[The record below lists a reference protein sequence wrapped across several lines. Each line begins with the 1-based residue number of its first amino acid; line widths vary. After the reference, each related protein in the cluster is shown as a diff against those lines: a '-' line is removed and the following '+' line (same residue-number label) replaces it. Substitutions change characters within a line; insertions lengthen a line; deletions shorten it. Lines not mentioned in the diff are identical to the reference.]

1 MSEKYNEL
9 KLYSPLT
16 AELVEDEPDLDWD
29 YVDVADYAQN
39 LDGQDLVYF
48 RDTIEQAIADE
59 TLPEEAERG
68 LMHYYHFQYSE
79 SSVDAK
85 VLSLRVGVEEINDRL
100 YAVATCEVK
109 GQLTPDEL
117 AELKE
122 FCVGEYSDGWGEG
135 FEQRERRCAD
145 GELYVHFWQSDKF
158 FICTQEK
165 MAQNR
170 RRQQNKNVQRGG
182 EAR

>member
-1 MSEKYNEL
+1 MSEKYSEL

-16 AELVEDEPDLDWD
+16 AELVEDESDLDWD
-29 YVDVADYAQN
+29 YLDVTDYARQ
-39 LDGQDLVYF
+39 LDGRELLYY
-48 RDTIEQAIADE
+48 REIIEQSIESE
-59 TLPEEAERG
+59 TMPEEAERG
-68 LMHYYHFQYSE
+68 LMTWYRE
-79 SSVDAK
+79 KDVINDK
-85 VLSLRVGVEEINDRL
+85 VHSIRIGVEEVNDRL

-117 AELKE
+117 AGLKE
-122 FCVGEYSDGWGEG
+122 YCTGQYADGFGES
-135 FEQRERRCAD
+135 FEQRARKCAD
-145 GELYVHFWQSDKF
+145 GELYVHFYQPDKF
-158 FICTQEK
+158 FICTKEE

>member
-1 MSEKYNEL
+1 MSEKYSEL

-16 AELVEDEPDLDWD
+16 AELVEREPDLDWG
-29 YVDVADYAQN
+29 YMNMADYAQN
-39 LDGQDLVYF
+39 LDGQDLLEFGEV
-48 RDTIEQAIADE
+48 IEQGIESE
-59 TLPEEAERG
+59 TMPEEAERG
-68 LMHYYHFQYSE
+68 LMTWYRE
-79 SSVDAK
+79 KDVINDK
-85 VLSLRVGVEEINDRL
+85 VHSIRIGVEEVNDRL

-117 AELKE
+117 AGLKE
-122 FCVGEYSDGWGEG
+122 YCTGQYADGFGES
-135 FEQRERRCAD
+135 FEQRARKCAD
-145 GELYVHFWQSDKF
+145 GELYVHFYQPDKF
-158 FICTQEK
+158 FICTKEE

>member
-16 AELVEDEPDLDWD
+16 AELVEDEPDWDLDYLD
-29 YVDVADYAQN
+29 EADYAQK

-48 RDTIEQAIADE
+48 RDVIEQAIADE
-59 TLPEEAERG
+59 TMPEEAERG
-68 LMHYYHFQYSE
+68 LMHWYGKKDSIN
-79 SSVDAK
+79 DK
-85 VLSLRVGVEEINDRL
+85 VHSLRVGVEEINDRL

-109 GQLTPDEL
+109 GRLTPDEL

-122 FCVGEYSDGWGEG
+122 YCAGQYADGWGEG
-135 FEQRERRCAD
+135 FEQRERKCDD

-158 FICTQEK
+158 FICAQEE

-170 RRQQNKNVQRGG
+170 RRQHNKNVQRGG

>member
-1 MSEKYNEL
+1 MSAKYNEL
-9 KLYSPLT
+9 KLYSPLA
-16 AELVEDEPDLDWD
+16 AEFVDEEQKKNWD
-29 YVDVADYAQN
+29 YVDLANYAQN

-68 LMHYYHFQYSE
+68 LMTWYRE
-79 SSVDAK
+79 KDVINDK
-85 VLSLRVGVEEINDRL
+85 VHSIRIGVEEVNDRL

-117 AELKE
+117 AGLKE
-122 FCVGEYSDGWGEG
+122 YCTGQYADGFGES
-135 FEQRERRCAD
+135 FEQRARKCAD

-158 FICTQEK
+158 FICTKEE

>member
-1 MSEKYNEL
+1 MSEKYSEL

-16 AELVEDEPDLDWD
+16 AELVEREPDLDWG
-29 YVDVADYAQN
+29 YMNMADYAQN
-39 LDGQDLVYF
+39 LDGQDLLEFGEV
-48 RDTIEQAIADE
+48 IEQGIESE
-59 TLPEEAERG
+59 TMPEEAERG
-68 LMHYYHFQYSE
+68 LMTWYRE
-79 SSVDAK
+79 KDVINDK
-85 VLSLRVGVEEINDRL
+85 VHSIRIGVEEVNDRL
-100 YAVATCEVK
+100 YAVATCE

-117 AELKE
+117 AGLKE
-122 FCVGEYSDGWGEG
+122 YCTGQYADGFGES
-135 FEQRERRCAD
+135 FEQRARKCAD

-158 FICTQEK
+158 FICTKEE

>member
-1 MSEKYNEL
+1 MSEKYSEL

-16 AELVEDEPDLDWD
+16 AELVEDESDLDWD
-29 YVDVADYAQN
+29 YLDVTDYARQ
-39 LDGQDLVYF
+39 LDGRELLYY
-48 RDTIEQAIADE
+48 REIIEQSIESE
-59 TLPEEAERG
+59 TMPEEAERG
-68 LMHYYHFQYSE
+68 LMAWYMKD
-79 SSVDAK
+79 DAINTK
-85 VLSLRVGVEEINDRL
+85 VHSLRVGVEEINNRL
-100 YAVATCEVK
+100 YAVAACEVK
-109 GQLTPDEL
+109 GRLTSDEL

-122 FCVGEYSDGWGEG
+122 FCVSQYADGFGEG
-135 FEQRERRCAD
+135 YEQRARKCAE

-158 FICTQEK
+158 FICTKEE

>member
-16 AELVEDEPDLDWD
+16 ADFVEREPDLDWG
-29 YVDVADYAQN
+29 YMNMADYAQN
-39 LDGQDLVYF
+39 LDGQDLLEFGEV
-48 RDTIEQAIADE
+48 IEQGIEDE

-68 LMHYYHFQYSE
+68 LMAWYMKD
-79 SSVDAK
+79 DAINTK
-85 VLSLRVGVEEINDRL
+85 VHSLRVGVEEVNDRL

-117 AELKE
+117 AGLKE
-122 FCVGEYSDGWGEG
+122 YCTGQYADGFGES
-135 FEQRERRCAD
+135 FEQRARKCAD

-158 FICTQEK
+158 FICTKEE

>member
-1 MSEKYNEL
+1 MSEKYSEL

-16 AELVEDEPDLDWD
+16 AELVEREPDLDWG
-29 YVDVADYAQN
+29 YMNMADYAQN
-39 LDGQDLVYF
+39 LDGQDLLEFGEV
-48 RDTIEQAIADE
+48 IEQGIESE
-59 TLPEEAERG
+59 TMPEEAERG
-68 LMHYYHFQYSE
+68 LMTWYRE
-79 SSVDAK
+79 KDVINDK
-85 VLSLRVGVEEINDRL
+85 VHSIRIGVEEVNDRL

-109 GQLTPDEL
+109 GR
-117 AELKE
+117 LKE
-122 FCVGEYSDGWGEG
+122 YCTGQYADGFGES
-135 FEQRERRCAD
+135 FEQRARKCAD

-158 FICTQEK
+158 FICTKEE